1 MFYVSAYAIHSL
13 TFGLFFAFKISV
25 QGHSKASQEKALT
38 LCCWH
43 STRSRPICPEGMTMM
58 TVTVAEKMANGT
70 REYQEISWSLKYH
83 KMLVDTFYNSL
94 YPHTSM
100 SLDVSQN
107 ELPTG
112 VCQFFPKKYWASLFF
127 RSNLSIWVLIFQI
140 EFTLLTQNQ
149 TTHFNPP
156 KLHATYYKY
165 GSNGVPSLF
174 PG

>member
-1 MFYVSAYAIHSL
+1 
-13 TFGLFFAFKISV
+13 
-25 QGHSKASQEKALT
+25 
-38 LCCWH
+38 
-43 STRSRPICPEGMTMM
+43 MM

-127 RSNLSIWVLIFQI
+127 RSNLSI
-140 EFTLLTQNQ
+140 
-149 TTHFNPP
+149 
-156 KLHATYYKY
+156 
-165 GSNGVPSLF
+165 
-174 PG
+174 